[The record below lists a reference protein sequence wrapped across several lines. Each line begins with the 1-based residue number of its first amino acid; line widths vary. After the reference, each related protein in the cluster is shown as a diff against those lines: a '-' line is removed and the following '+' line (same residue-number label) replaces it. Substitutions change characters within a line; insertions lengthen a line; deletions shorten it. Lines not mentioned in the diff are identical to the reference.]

1 MCRLR
6 QRLLLEMT
14 LYIGNDVVIERES
27 LLIMVVSSVTICGL
41 GRDSGGCSLYLG
53 RISAGFL

>member
-1 MCRLR
+1 
-6 QRLLLEMT
+6 MT